1 MLPFSGE
8 NMSKGTAQEWPSL
21 PLVPIRK
28 SLGYLIPL
36 VNIPLLTWNIY
47 QTYLLIQTGTD
58 IDSTLFYEN
67 FAPLALTLIMT
78 VIIPRRFPVYRST
91 YYLAESSFNIKRLL
105 LGTVELPYTEIG
117 RIELFIKEDEE
128 IPESVKKYAQD
139 ESQRLSKTGFKFKDF
154 TNSESNIMNMM
165 VEDKIYMIS
174 PDKPK
179 SLVKELKSRN
189 GKLTAKIVELH
200 SRGKKVRELK

>member
-1 MLPFSGE
+1 
-8 NMSKGTAQEWPSL
+8 MSKGTAQEWPSL

>member
-200 SRGKKVRELK
+200 RRGKKVRELK

>member
-8 NMSKGTAQEWPSL
+8 NMSKGNAQEWPSL

>member
-1 MLPFSGE
+1 
-8 NMSKGTAQEWPSL
+8 MSKGTAQEWPSL

-200 SRGKKVRELK
+200 RRGKKVRELK

>member
-1 MLPFSGE
+1 MPQFSGE
-8 NMSKGTAQEWPSL
+8 NMSKGNAQEWPSL

-47 QTYLLIQTGTD
+47 QTYLLMQTGTGL
-58 IDSTLFYEN
+58 DSQILFEN
-67 FAPLALTLIMT
+67 IAPLALTLIMT
-78 VIIPRRFPVYRST
+78 IIIPKRFPVYRSS

-105 LGTVELPYTEIG
+105 FGTVELPYMEIG

-128 IPESVKKYAQD
+128 IPESVKKYALD
-139 ESQRLSKTGFKFKDF
+139 ESERLSKTGFKFKDF
-154 TNSESNIMNMM
+154 TNSESNIMNIMI
-165 VEDKIYMIS
+165 EDKIYMIS
-174 PDKPK
+174 PEKPK

-189 GKLTAKIVELH
+189 RKLTAKIVELH
-200 SRGKKVRELK
+200 SRGKRVKELK

>member
-1 MLPFSGE
+1 
-8 NMSKGTAQEWPSL
+8 MSKGTAQEWPSL

-78 VIIPRRFPVYRST
+78 IIIPRRFPVYRST
-91 YYLAESSFNIKRLL
+91 YYLDESSFNIKRLL

-200 SRGKKVRELK
+200 RRGKKVRELK

>member
-1 MLPFSGE
+1 
-8 NMSKGTAQEWPSL
+8 MSKGTAQEWPSL

-78 VIIPRRFPVYRST
+78 IIIPRRFPVYRST